1 MFDKEIIKKGCKYG
15 FPPAIQSGVA
25 ACGNIALK
33 NFMNGFGTQTA
44 AAITTRLQSGF
55 DNTYAH
61 NKFKLGNFNNN
72 GTKQGRKKRP
82 SHKAVFKCRIL
93 LMLIISGV
101 LSAVMCFFG
110 GNIVSIFG
118 MEENAASIGAMFFE
132 SISIFYVFFE
142 ISNTLRGTAE
152 GVGDLLFSVITGI
165 CSLGVRI
172 AFSYISAESLGNMSI
187 AYAEGLQWIFLFAVY
202 FLRIFQKR
210 KIYFLQKD

>member
-82 SHKAVFKCRIL
+82 SHEAVFQMRNF
-93 LMLIISGV
+93 
-101 LSAVMCFFG
+101 AYAYNFG
-110 GNIVSIFG
+110 TFKRGN
-118 MEENAASIGAMFFE
+118 
-132 SISIFYVFFE
+132 VF
-142 ISNTLRGTAE
+142 LRWKYCKYFRYGRKR
-152 GVGDLLFSVITGI
+152 
-165 CSLGVRI
+165 GVRRR
-172 AFSYISAESLGNMSI
+172 YVL
-187 AYAEGLQWIFLFAVY
+187 
-202 FLRIFQKR
+202 
-210 KIYFLQKD
+210 